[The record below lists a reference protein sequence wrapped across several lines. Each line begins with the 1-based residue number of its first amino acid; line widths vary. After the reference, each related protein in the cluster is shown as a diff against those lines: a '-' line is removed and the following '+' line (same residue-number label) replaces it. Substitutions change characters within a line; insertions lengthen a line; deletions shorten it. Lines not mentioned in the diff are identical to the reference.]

1 MLWLFLTL
9 KMINTGQDLLEIF
22 ENVTG
27 SILRHSVEA

>member
-1 MLWLFLTL
+1 
-9 KMINTGQDLLEIF
+9 MINTGQDLLEIF